1 MAVNVGWRVET
12 ANSAPPARFPIP
24 SPTVG
29 AARGS
34 AIPFGCGAGAES
46 TGTLV
51 AQSHPRRAG
60 FAGAESRFASRDPSG
75 SLLPSGTVRA
85 LGAKPARSRT
95 VFGPTPFPKG
105 SFPVA
110 GPSRRVLVVGSGGR
124 EHALAWKLASDGAEV
139 LIAPGNAGTAQIGE
153 NVAVTAGDIPGLVGL
168 ARSRAVDLTVIGP
181 EAPLVAG
188 VVDTFQAEGL
198 RIFGP
203 TARAAQIE
211 GSKTFCKQ
219 ILHRGD
225 VPTAMYREFRSAKRA
240 QEYLEAREDMPVV
253 VKADGLAAG
262 KGVFVCANRAEALA
276 AVATLAGDPQFAAAA
291 KGILVEERLDGR
303 EVSVMA
309 ITDGRTIVTLPPLQD
324 HKAAYDGDLGPNT
337 GGMGAYCPTPFVD
350 AALMAE
356 IESRILVPT
365 VHAMRRSQVPFQG
378 VLFAGLMLTAQ
389 GPKVL
394 EFNAR
399 FGDPECEALMVL
411 LESSLLEIVDATVDR
426 KLEAIDAPRWKSG
439 AAVTVVMASEG
450 YPGDVEK
457 GRPIRGLADAHSLE
471 GVEVFHAATRPGAKG
486 VGVVN
491 DGGRTLAVTAVGE
504 NLARAKLHAYS
515 AVRRIRWNGAWC
527 RKDIADK
534 GIDRDRELAAAEPGD
549 PR

>member
-1 MAVNVGWRVET
+1 M
-12 ANSAPPARFPIP
+12 
-24 SPTVG
+24 
-29 AARGS
+29 
-34 AIPFGCGAGAES
+34 
-46 TGTLV
+46 
-51 AQSHPRRAG
+51 
-60 FAGAESRFASRDPSG
+60 
-75 SLLPSGTVRA
+75 
-85 LGAKPARSRT
+85 
-95 VFGPTPFPKG
+95 
-105 SFPVA
+105 A
-110 GPSRRVLVVGSGGR
+110 GPSRRVLVVGGGGR

-139 LIAPGNAGTAQIGE
+139 LIAPGNAGTAQVGE
-153 NVAVTAGDIPGLVGL
+153 NLPVSAGDVSGLVEV
-168 ARSRAVDLTVIGP
+168 AKSRGVDLTVVGP

-188 VVDTFQAEGL
+188 IVDAFQATGL

-203 TARAAQIE
+203 TSRAAQIE
-211 GSKTFCKQ
+211 GSKLFCKQ

-225 VPTAMYREFRSAKRA
+225 VPTAMFREFRSAQRA
-240 QEYLEAREDMPVV
+240 REYLEAREDMPVV

-262 KGVFVCANRAEALA
+262 KGVFVCGDRAEAIA

-309 ITDGRTIVTLPPLQD
+309 ITDGRTIVTLPALQD
-324 HKAAYDGDLGPNT
+324 HKAANDGDLGPNT

-350 AALMAE
+350 PALMAE
-356 IESRILVPT
+356 IEARILVPT

-411 LESSLLEIVDATVDR
+411 LESSLLEILDATVDR
-426 KLEAIDAPRWKSG
+426 KLEDIRPPVWKPG
-439 AAVTVVMASEG
+439 AAVSVVMASEG
-450 YPGDVEK
+450 YPGNVEK
-457 GRPIRGLADAHSLE
+457 GRPIRGLDDAAAVA
-471 GVEVFHAATRPGAKG
+471 GVEVFHAATRVGPDGK
-486 VGVVN
+486 GVVN

-504 NLARAKLHAYS
+504 SLARAKLHAYS
-515 AVRRIRWNGAWC
+515 AVRRIRWSGAWC

-534 GIDRDRELAAAEPGD
+534 GIDRDHQLAAADPGTA
-549 PR
+549 R